1 MAAYAA
7 ADVKL
12 YGISY
17 DEPDAIADYAKAS
30 NVTFTF
36 LSDPDS

>member
-12 YGISY
+12 YVLSY
-17 DEPDAIADYAKAS
+17 DEPDAIADYAFGQDFKAALFA
-30 NVTFTF
+30 V
-36 LSDPDS
+36 DV